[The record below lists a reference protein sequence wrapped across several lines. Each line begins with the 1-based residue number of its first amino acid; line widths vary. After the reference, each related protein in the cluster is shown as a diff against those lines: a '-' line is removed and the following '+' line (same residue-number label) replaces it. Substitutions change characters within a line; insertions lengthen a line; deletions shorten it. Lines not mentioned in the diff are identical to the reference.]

1 MKNWEYWE
9 KELRAIG
16 NFDFAVVNGMVKSC
30 SGTCCDDCKFGNSCN
45 CNDGRLTWLYSDK
58 EPTLTQ
64 EEKTF
69 VDMLKDG
76 YIARD
81 KSGLLLLFDGEPQRL
96 NIVWTNATIDSEGC
110 FMHGRRCTKIDKE
123 KFQFIQWENEPYKV
137 EDLKKIE
144 GTEIMTAKNAQ
155 VRASMRY
162 DAKNTVK
169 FTVKLNRRTD
179 RDLIERMESVSN
191 KNGYIKELIRKDIED
206 GKDNN

>member
-1 MKNWEYWE
+1 MGK
-9 KELRAIG
+9 RT
-16 NFDFAVVNGMVKSC
+16 V
-30 SGTCCDDCKFGNSCN
+30 
-45 CNDGRLTWLYSDK
+45 
-58 EPTLTQ
+58 Q
-64 EEKTF
+64 
-69 VDMLKDG
+69 
-76 YIARD
+76 
-81 KSGLLLLFDGEPQRL
+81 
-96 NIVWTNATIDSEGC
+96 
-110 FMHGRRCTKIDKE
+110 GRR
-123 KFQFIQWENEPYKV
+123 F
-137 EDLKKIE
+137 KKIE